1 MKKAISGGNSLF
13 DKDGRLITSATV
25 EMKKTATSTKQKLAN
40 KKPKTNKKAKAQQ
53 KTKKLKAKQ
62 KIKVKKCRETGCG
75 RKVKSPGAKYCWN
88 HHIRPNFYSD

>member
-25 EMKKTATSTKQKLAN
+25 EMKKTATSTKQKLSN

-62 KIKVKKCRETGCG
+62 KIKVKKCRETGCDK
-75 RKVKSPGAKYCWN
+75 KVKSPGAKYCWN